1 MTKQKDGVMRAL
13 LKYCKFGPGVTT
25 GAADDDP
32 SGIATYSQAGA
43 QFGYS
48 QLWTAVF
55 MLPFLIAIQ
64 EVCGRIGVV
73 TGKGIATVIK
83 ENYSKKIL
91 FFVVI
96 LVFIANIIN
105 LGADIG
111 SMAAAANLIVPVN
124 FYVLAT
130 LFSVGMVLAEIFIP
144 YKTYAKILKWL
155 CLSLLCYPISVFIVS
170 QPWLTILKATFVP
183 NIELNFQFLFIITGV
198 FGTTISP
205 YLFFWQA
212 EQEVEEEKAATK
224 GKNTHVKKA
233 DKSAIIR
240 MRVDNLVGMVFSE
253 ITTWSIIVVAATV
266 LHTHGITDINSAAD
280 AAKALEPLVQTF
292 PHAGY
297 LSKLIFAVGII
308 GLGLLSVP
316 ILAGTAAY
324 AFSAA
329 FALPG
334 GLDLKF
340 MQAKGFYG
348 IIILGMLLGYLMNF
362 MGINPMKALIYSA
375 VINGI
380 VAVPL
385 IFIIA
390 LIGSNK
396 KIMGK
401 YRSGMGSKIFVW
413 LTFIAMTMTAMVMFF
428 TFGKH

>member
-1 MTKQKDGVMRAL
+1 MRAL

-83 ENYSKKIL
+83 ENYSKKML
-91 FFVVI
+91 FFVVV

-130 LFSVGMVLAEIFIP
+130 LFSVGMVLAEIFIS

-183 NIELNFQFLFIITGV
+183 NIQLNFQFLFIITGV

-212 EQEVEEEKAATK
+212 EQEVEDKKEAA
-224 GKNTHVKKA
+224 KNKKTQSIKKA
-233 DKSAIIR
+233 DKKAITQ

-266 LHTHGITDINSAAD
+266 LHAHGITDINSAAD

-297 LSKLIFAVGII
+297 LAKLIFAVGVI

-329 FALPG
+329 FALPA

-348 IIILGMLLGYLMNF
+348 IIIVGMFLGYLMNF
-362 MGINPMKALIYSA
+362 IGINPIKALIYSA
-375 VINGI
+375 VINGV

-401 YRSGMGSKIFVW
+401 HRSGIASKIFVW
-413 LTFIAMTMTAMVMFF
+413 LTFIAMTATAIVMFA